1 MDLVELKK
9 VQPSNFRRH
18 PWELARLQILEYLV
32 RENSIP
38 ATHILDVGSGD
49 AFVAKQLLKKY
60 KGTVTAVDPN
70 YADAF
75 IEQEKNSGI
84 RFTRSLEEVKEGK
97 IDLVLLMDVIEHV
110 EHPESLIA
118 SIRNLPG
125 VSASTVFFI
134 TVPAYQSLFT
144 QHDVFLG
151 HYRRYNINTLK
162 NDCLSGGLEW
172 KQGGYFFASLLIP
185 RFLQKHLSRGGQ
197 HALHDWKG
205 SSFITGLVRS
215 VLWTD
220 FKISW
225 YLSKLG
231 IRLPGLSCYCLCNPL
246 PS

>member
-1 MDLVELKK
+1 MDLVELQK

-18 PWELARLQILEYLV
+18 PWEQARLQILEFLV
-32 RENSIP
+32 QKNGIST
-38 ATHILDVGSGD
+38 THILDVGSGD
-49 AFVAKQLLKKY
+49 AFVAKQLLNKY
-60 KGTVTAVDPN
+60 KGMVTAVDPN
-70 YADAF
+70 YTEAF
-75 IEQEKNSGI
+75 IEQEIKSGI
-84 RFTRSLEEVKEGK
+84 RFRRNLEEVKEEK

-110 EHPESLIA
+110 EHPEALLA
-118 SIRNLPG
+118 SIKKLPG
-125 VSASTVFFI
+125 VSASTFFFI

-151 HYRRYNINTLK
+151 HYRRYNIKTLK
-162 NDCLSGGLEW
+162 NDSSAGGLEW

-185 RFLQKHLSRGGQ
+185 RFLQKHLGRGGQ

-205 SSFITGLVRS
+205 NSFTTGLVRS

>member
-9 VQPSNFRRH
+9 VQPSHFRRH
-18 PWELARLQILEYLV
+18 PWELARLQILKYLV
-32 RENSIP
+32 RQNRIP
-38 ATHILDVGSGD
+38 TTHILDVGSGD
-49 AFVAKQLLKKY
+49 AFVARQMKEEF
-60 KGTVTAVDPN
+60 KGTVTAVDHH
-70 YADAF
+70 YTETF
-75 IEQEKNSGI
+75 IQQEKKTGI
-84 RFTRSLEEVKEGK
+84 RFTAHLDDVKDEK

-110 EHPESLIA
+110 EHPDALLT
-118 SIRNLPG
+118 SIRQLPG
-125 VSASTVFFI
+125 VSATTVFFI

-172 KQGGYFFASLLIP
+172 KQGGYFFTSLLLP
-185 RFLQKHLSRGGQ
+185 RFLQKHLSRGEQ

-205 SSFITGLVRS
+205 SSFTTGLVCS